1 MSDTITLPAPAALS
15 SIGRGDLPVSDDARE
30 LHHAL
35 SDLLRAVQF
44 RDRDRICC
52 YDVSVTQCYAL
63 EVLAGRGPMRS
74 NELAAALYLDKSTT
88 SRVVDALV
96 RKGYAER
103 RPDPEDGR
111 AVQLAVT
118 ASGEALYRRIEADL
132 LGDVEA
138 LIGELDPE
146 VPRASVRR
154 VRRLAEAGPCRIDA
168 SGGCCTLREVGREP
182 GS

>member
-1 MSDTITLPAPAALS
+1 MSETTLAERPSTSAGSDGTA
-15 SIGRGDLPVSDDARE
+15 PVSEEARE

-63 EVLAGRGPMRS
+63 EVLAGRGPLRS
-74 NELAAALYLDKSTT
+74 NELAAALFLDKSTT
-88 SRVVDALV
+88 SRVVDGLV
-96 RKGYAER
+96 RKGHAER

-111 AVQLAVT
+111 AVQVAAT
-118 ASGEALYRRIEADL
+118 AGGRALYRRIEADL

-138 LIGELDPE
+138 LIGELAPE
-146 VPRASVRR
+146 VRRAAVRL
-154 VRRLAEAGPCRIDA
+154 VRRLAEAGACRIDA
-168 SGGCCTLREVGREP
+168 AGGCCRLREAGE
-182 GS
+182 

>member
-1 MSDTITLPAPAALS
+1 MMQRLGSTMNATASTAPAADS
-15 SIGRGDLPVSDDARE
+15 GVSDDAHE

-52 YDVSVTQCYAL
+52 HDISVTQCYAL
-63 EVLAGRGPMRS
+63 EVLAGRGEMRS

-88 SRVVDALV
+88 SRVVDGLV

-111 AVQLAVT
+111 AVQVRATDEGL
-118 ASGEALYRRIEADL
+118 ALYERIEADL

-138 LIGELDPE
+138 LIGDLAPE
-146 VPRASVRR
+146 VRRAAVRL
-154 VRRLAEAGPCRIDA
+154 VRRLAEAGACRIDA
-168 SGGCCTLREVGREP
+168 GGGCCRLREAE
-182 GS
+182 

>member
-1 MSDTITLPAPAALS
+1 MTATATATT
-15 SIGRGDLPVSDDARE
+15 DAQE
-30 LHHAL
+30 LHRAL

-63 EVLAGRGPMRS
+63 EVLAARGPLRS
-74 NELAAALYLDKSTT
+74 NDLAAALYLDKSTT
-88 SRVVDALV
+88 SRVVDGLA

-111 AVQLAVT
+111 AVRIAATERGL
-118 ASGEALYRRIEADL
+118 ALYRRIETDL

-138 LIGELDPE
+138 LIGELEPD
-146 VPRASVRR
+146 VRR
-154 VRRLAEAGPCRIDA
+154 GAVRLVRRLAEAGACRIDA
-168 SGGCCTLREVGREP
+168 AGGCCRLRQDGE
-182 GS
+182 

>member
-1 MSDTITLPAPAALS
+1 MSETITLPAPTTAP
-15 SIGRGDLPVSDDARE
+15 SIGRGDLPASEDARE

-111 AVQLAVT
+111 AVQVVVT
-118 ASGEALYRRIEADL
+118 PAGTSLYRRIEADL

-138 LIGELDPE
+138 LIGELEPD
-146 VPRASVRR
+146 VRR
-154 VRRLAEAGPCRIDA
+154 AAVRLVRRLAEAGACRIDA
-168 SGGCCTLREVGREP
+168 SGGCCTLRAVGD
-182 GS
+182 